1 MKTKLTCVLRYLL
14 QVNFLIVN
22 IFIKHFSLRELQ
34 RLDSM
39 TRTPILSHFGETL
52 SGLETIRAFGQ
63 QHRFTVAF
71 FHKLDSHT
79 NAFLIINS
87 CNRWLGIALVPTWY
101 FLFGLKMCWEINGKH
116 ETFDGRKIILQ
127 LKIIFQNFSFWNYI

>member
-1 MKTKLTCVLRYLL
+1 MKTKLTCILKYLL
-14 QVNFLIVN
+14 QINFCLDS
-22 IFIKHFSLRELQ
+22 IFIRQCFSLRELQ

-87 CNRWLGIALVPTWY
+87 CNRWLGIALVPT
-101 FLFGLKMCWEINGKH
+101 
-116 ETFDGRKIILQ
+116 
-127 LKIIFQNFSFWNYI
+127 